1 MSIPKGTYNK
11 VLYDKIGKFYR
22 TFFPGNGAALKFKG
36 SDKLYTLKSI
46 KTADPRWIFC
56 TDRQTQLGDF
66 LKDITKLETING
78 KPVIYDWSLNE
89 MAKFKQTKVVIPPAY
104 KKLLGTVTNFKQMN
118 PSKECTDSPL
128 FSEFQALVMQTEG
141 VDANEATFKI
151 KNMVRA
157 EMDRQYRAVMRRSM
171 NELNRTPAAFSVTM
185 GELVQVAMDN
195 GLDLAPYEPSEVMKG
210 LQVELEHGIANPKT
224 DVTHNDLLETLKI
237 VLAHLEEMSDYYT
250 QLERMERLNEKMIQ
264 KLESLTGKKVMLEG
278 LEWEP
283 APLDNKDFVG
293 TNNAGSLQEGINT
306 PLPEV
311 LVNYINNNFYV
322 YDEDTYKG
330 TITIE
335 EQGGPLGKQK
345 YIISYYNAVYVVP
358 KSDNT
363 KEVAARAT
371 ELQNEF
377 TKVVARGLK
386 EVTTSTAGNY
396 STSEMESF
404 LQGIIN
410 SVDFQ
415 TNQIR
420 ITIPSNYPSSSV
432 NTTKEQV
439 NSNWAKAK
447 QIYGEDPTVQ
457 WFVWDASVGGS
468 LNKPKELRSQ
478 RYDIQSILDIV
489 SKYPESLRGLN
500 IGVVS
505 NSKNKMDQSISTQG
519 D

>member
-78 KPVIYDWSLNE
+78 RPVVYDWSLNE

-104 KKLLGTVTNFKQMN
+104 KKMLEAITYFKQMN

-128 FSEFQALVMQTEG
+128 FPEFQTLVMQTEG
-141 VDANEATFKI
+141 VEADEAAFKI

-171 NELNRTPAAFSVTM
+171 GEQTRTPAAFSVTM
-185 GELVQVAMDN
+185 EELVQVAMDN
-195 GLDLAPYEPSEVMKG
+195 GLDLAPFEPSEVMKG
-210 LQVELEHGIANPKT
+210 LQVELEHGAADPET
-224 DVTHNDLLETLKI
+224 DITHNDLLETLKI
-237 VLAHLEEMSDYYT
+237 VIAHLKEMSDYYT
-250 QLERMERLNEKMIQ
+250 NLERMERLNEKMIQ
-264 KLESLTGKKVMLEG
+264 KLENLTGKKVVLEG

-306 PLPEV
+306 PLPEA
-311 LVNYINNNFYV
+311 LENYINNNFYV

-335 EQGGPLGKQK
+335 EQGEPLGKQR
-345 YIISYYNAVYVVP
+345 YVVSYHNAVYVVP
-358 KSDNT
+358 TIENT

-371 ELQNEF
+371 ALQNEF

-386 EVTTSTAGNY
+386 ETTTSTAGNY
-396 STSEMESF
+396 STSEMEKF
-404 LQGIIN
+404 LSEIIN
-410 SVDFQ
+410 TVDFK
-415 TNQIR
+415 TNQVR

-432 NTTKEQV
+432 NTTEQQV

-478 RYDIQSILDIV
+478 RYDIQSILDIIR
-489 SKYPESLRGLN
+489 KYPESLRGLN

-505 NSKNKMDQSISTQG
+505 SSKEKMDQSMNTQG